1 MHTMSPMCRNRESI
15 CAPAAAAAITDGGW
29 VRGRGEVKIP
39 RQRFSISFS
48 LMQSARLL
56 VFGYGS
62 LTWKADFKYADR
74 APGFIDGFA
83 RYFYQGLACE
93 GTTAEIVQGRYFS
106 SQPPMCLLIMSPCCI
121 VGLMIM
127 HLRQEARTTEAC
139 RASQGAW

>member
-1 MHTMSPMCRNRESI
+1 MV
-15 CAPAAAAAITDGGW
+15 GGTEEEEE
-29 VRGRGEVKIP
+29 RSKIP

-93 GTTAEIVQGRYFS
+93 GTTAEIVQGRYCAIIS
-106 SQPPMCLLIMSPCCI
+106 AASHQCACLSC
-121 VGLMIM
+121 
-127 HLRQEARTTEAC
+127 H
-139 RASQGAW
+139 RAALWV